1 MKESAKTI
9 KVSYL
14 LEGMT
19 CSGCEKTIS
28 KVVGNME
35 GVQSAK
41 ADLESSTLSV
51 VYDSQKVNIDKL
63 RAAVNGLGY
72 KFVGERPAYGQRESS
87 DEGIPEA
94 SEK

>member
-19 CSGCEKTIS
+19 CSGCERTIS

-51 VYDSQKVNIDKL
+51 EYDSQKVYIDKV

-72 KFVGERPAYGQRESS
+72 KFVGETRLWPRESS
-87 DEGIPEA
+87 DEGIP
-94 SEK
+94 